1 MSDWNKA
8 RAQALKILGE
18 GAEVPDASDAV
29 AKASKAFDETGKAFK
44 TSREEA
50 EAKLLEMDNAN
61 SAFLNAI
68 QQFRA
73 RIEKN
78 EFKLDAKK
86 DAKKIQQ
93 AQKVLTGE
101 LDMATIKHRQQIVL
115 GLHRWVRATEFQDRV
130 PFVDD
135 RRTVHTLG
143 HQFRLIAR

>member
-101 LDMATIKHRQQIVL
+101 LDMAIKELKTNDKDLDELGKHMIQI
-115 GLHRWVRATEFQDRV
+115 GRYKQSSG
-130 PFVDD
+130 P
-135 RRTVHTLG
+135 
-143 HQFRLIAR
+143 I